1 MFTRLPRHHDSPSP
15 RRVLPFLVALVF
27 SSLPLAL
34 HAINTNPVWWQGKER
49 VLRYQ
54 PDGEAFVNTNG
65 KARFSR
71 AIYGTNTGFRFET
84 SDYPEFG
91 LYMPNFG
98 GSVYLAVQANGKTTW
113 VNDLATVNNRFVSGF
128 RTYQLKDPTMLGQ
141 GSLTIAALA
150 HADRD
155 GLLLKIEAKQLP
167 AGVKLLLFYGGANDR
182 RFSRSG
188 DIGADPVNS
197 FYIEPDKCKNNRFTL
212 DTNRFS
218 LTYGSTSKSITGVFD
233 QPTDLTLVDG
243 NHIDNLQ
250 QLITSQGS
258 DKPLLMA
265 TLQLGEQPR
274 YVSLHATPNESTANN
289 LQSNDLAVAFQNG
302 LSYRKNI
309 AGRVKVSTPDPF
321 LNTLGGILAGAEDAI
336 WEEPCYLHGAIGWR
350 TPLTGWR
357 GAYVADVF
365 GLHDRARTHFQA
377 YGASQVTQ
385 VPVTLPHLQ
394 DEAVNLARAKKAWGT
409 PMYSNGYITRSAN
422 STSQMHHYDMN
433 LVYVDALLWHLN
445 WTGDRAYAREVFPL
459 LQRHL
464 AWEKATFDPDNDAL
478 YDGYCCI
485 WASDGL
491 QYNGGVSTHSTAY
504 NYRAN
509 KLTADIAKLIGED
522 PIPYQTE
529 ADRILAALNK
539 TLWLPN
545 LGWWAEFKDNMGLGM
560 HHTHAAVWT
569 IYHAIDSEVHDPFK
583 AYQASRYIDE
593 EIPHIPVHAKGL
605 EERDNCVVATTDW
618 QPYMWSINNVAF
630 AEIAHT
636 ALAYWQAGRSE
647 KAYKLYKGALL
658 DAMYLGS
665 GPGNITQVSF
675 YDAARGETYR
685 DFADPVA
692 MAARALVQGLFG
704 LYPDLL
710 HKRLVVKPGF
720 PADWNKASLETANM
734 TYRFQRQGMMERHY
748 IKPVL
753 RSQSNL
759 VLELPATHERVT
771 RVTVN
776 GRPVAY
782 KCDEEAVGHP
792 RIKIEAGVAT
802 DYDIVVQWG
811 GRPLEK
817 ESLAITIPQGQRFTL
832 RVQGMIGAWQDP
844 QHVLFQPAFEGRELI
859 AKANGAEGHRT
870 FFVQCRQGSMQWW
883 RPVDVHL
890 IPLLDWQFD
899 PEADQLAVTVTNQGQ
914 QPVVG
919 ALWLNGKRMAKRF
932 SLPAGRPTPLPVDA
946 TVVWLG
952 TNRYSLVTS
961 DSTYTYNA
969 INWSLSQPASPSAKK
984 AASPS
989 TQPTYEPISLKPYF
1003 NESIRDIFAYGK
1015 YLTPRWPYTTLQV
1028 PTQGMGQWCHPASL
1042 STIDDRGLRA
1052 KAGKKGRITLPQG
1065 IPFDTPG
1072 DSLSPNVIL
1081 TTLWDNYPE
1090 AVTLPLSGK
1099 ASRLY
1104 LLVAASTY
1112 HMQAHVLNGCLE
1124 VTYADGS
1131 QETLELILPDNL
1143 LPLDQDI
1150 FVDGFA
1156 FKMGQPKP
1164 WRIRLKTGDV
1174 MRYPMTE
1181 LGLKMSNDPIIVDGG
1196 MATLLDMVLDP
1207 TKPLRS
1213 LTLRTTANEVIIGLM
1228 GATLLR

>member
-1 MFTRLPRHHDSPSP
+1 MATT
-15 RRVLPFLVALVF
+15 
-27 SSLPLAL
+27 
-34 HAINTNPVWWQGKER
+34 TNPLWWQGKER
-49 VLRYQ
+49 TVRYQ

-98 GSVYLAVQANGKTTW
+98 GSVYLAVQSKGKTSW
-113 VNDLATVNNRFVSGF
+113 IKDLATVSNRFVSGL
-128 RTYQLKDPTMLGQ
+128 RTYEMTDPARLGKGQLII
-141 GSLTIAALA
+141 SALA

-155 GLLLKIEAKQLP
+155 GLLLKVEAKQLP
-167 AGVKLLLFYGGANDR
+167 ADAKLLLFYGGANDS

-197 FYIEPDKCKNNRFTL
+197 FYIEPNKCLNNHFTLSDNRFTL
-212 DTNRFS
+212 
-218 LTYGSTSKSITGVFD
+218 TYGKTPKSITGVFD
-233 QPTDLTLVDG
+233 SPTTLALVDG
-243 NHIDNLQ
+243 SHIDHLHA
-250 QLITSQGS
+250 LINSKGD

-265 TLQLGEQPR
+265 TLPLGDQAR
-274 YVSLHATPNESTANN
+274 YVSLHTTPKQDGVN
-289 LQSNDLAVAFQNG
+289 QSIQASDLVPAFQNA
-302 LSYRKNI
+302 LAYRAKV
-309 AGRVKVSTPDPF
+309 AARVKVATPDPF

-336 WEEPCYLHGAIGWR
+336 WEAPNYLHGAIGWR

-365 GLHDRARTHFQA
+365 GFHDRARTHFKA

-394 DEAVNLARAKKAWGT
+394 DETMNLARSKKAWGT
-409 PMYSNGYITRSAN
+409 PMYSNGYITRAAN

-445 WTGDRAYAREVFPL
+445 WTGDLDYAREVFPL

-464 AWEKATFDPDNDAL
+464 AWEKNTFDPDNDAL

-509 KLTADIAKLIGED
+509 KLTAEIAKLIGED
-522 PIPYQTE
+522 PTPYQTE

-539 TLWLPN
+539 TLWLPG

-569 IYHAIDSEVHDPFK
+569 IYHAIDSDVHDPFK
-583 AYQASRYIDE
+583 AYQATRYIDE

-605 EERDNCVVATTDW
+605 NEYDNQVVATTDW

-630 AEIAHT
+630 AEVAHT
-636 ALAYWQAGRSE
+636 ALAYWQAGRPE
-647 KAYKLYKGALL
+647 KAYQLYKGALL

-710 HKRLVVKPGF
+710 HKRLVVRPGF
-720 PADWNKASLETANM
+720 PADWNNASLETSNM
-734 TYRFQRQGMMERHY
+734 TYRFQRQGAVEHYY
-748 IKPVL
+748 IKPLLKTQANV
-753 RSQSNL
+753 
-759 VLELPATHERVT
+759 VLELPATHEHLLSI
-771 RVTVN
+771 TVN
-776 GRPVAY
+776 GQRVSY
-782 KCDEEAVGHP
+782 KIDGEAVGKP
-792 RIKIEAGVAT
+792 RILVEAGMAAE
-802 DYDIVVQWG
+802 YDIVIRWG
-811 GRPLEK
+811 GFQLKYEPL
-817 ESLAITIPQGQRFTL
+817 SVTVPQGHRFTL
-832 RVQGMIGAWQDP
+832 KAPGVYYSWKDP
-844 QHVLFQPAFEGRELI
+844 QQVLTDVSAKEGQLSAI
-859 AKANGAEGHRT
+859 AKGTLGHRT
-870 FFVQCRQGSMQWW
+870 FFVLYRQGSHHWW
-883 RPVDVHL
+883 LPVHL
-890 IPLLDWQFD
+890 NVTPLLDWQHD
-899 PEADQLAVTVTNQGQ
+899 AEAKKLAVSVTNQGQ
-914 QPVVG
+914 QPLVG
-919 ALWLNGKRMAKRF
+919 ALWFNGKRMAEHF
-932 SLPAGRPTPLPVDA
+932 SLPSGEQTALPVESSL
-946 TVVWLG
+946 VRLG
-952 TNRYSLVTS
+952 TNRYSLVTA
-961 DSTYTYNA
+961 DSTYTYDA
-969 INWSLSQPASPSAKK
+969 INWNLSQPDKLA
-984 AASPS
+984 
-989 TQPTYEPISLKPYF
+989 YEPVSLTSYY
-1003 NESIRDIFAYGK
+1003 NDAIRNIFAYGK

-1042 STIDDRGLRA
+1042 STIDDRGLRT
-1052 KAGKKGRITLPQG
+1052 KAGTEGRITFPQG
-1065 IPFDTPG
+1065 IPFATPG

-1081 TTLWDNYPE
+1081 TTLWDNYPD
-1090 AVTLPLSGK
+1090 AVTLPLTGK

-1112 HMQAHVLNGCLE
+1112 HMQAHVLNGSLE

-1131 QETLELILPDNL
+1131 TETLDLVLPDNL
-1143 LPLDQDI
+1143 LPLDQDL
-1150 FVDGFA
+1150 FVDDFA

-1174 MRYPMTE
+1174 TRQPMKE
-1181 LGLKMSNDPIIVDGG
+1181 LGLRMSNDPITVDGG

-1207 TKPLRS
+1207 EKTLRS
-1213 LTLRTTANEVIIGLM
+1213 LTLTTTANEVIIGLM
-1228 GATLLR
+1228 GATLVR

>member
-1 MFTRLPRHHDSPSP
+1 MLRLTPHQLFMRTCFHRSHPA
-15 RRVLPFLVALVF
+15 LFLLLMLITF
-27 SSLPLAL
+27 GQSTLA
-34 HAINTNPVWWQGKER
+34 TNSGPVWWQDKER
-49 VLRYQ
+49 ELRYV

-98 GSVYLAVQANGKTTW
+98 GSVYLAVQVNGKTTW
-113 VNDLATVNNRFVSGF
+113 IKDLATVSSRFVSGL
-128 RTYQLKDPTMLGQ
+128 RTYDVSDPTLLGQ
-141 GSLTIAALA
+141 GHLLISALA

-155 GLLLKIEAKQLP
+155 GLLLKVESKQLP
-167 AGVKLLLFYGGANDR
+167 ADVKLLLFYGGANDR

-197 FYIEPDKCKNNRFTL
+197 FYIEPDKCKGNQFSLGDNRFTL
-212 DTNRFS
+212 
-218 LTYGSTSKSITGVFD
+218 TYGKAPKSITGVFD
-233 QPTDLTLVDG
+233 PSATLTLVDG
-243 NHIDNLQ
+243 SFIDNLH
-250 QLITSQGS
+250 QLISSKGS

-265 TLQLGEQPR
+265 TLPLGSHPLH
-274 YVSLHATPNESTANN
+274 VSLHTTPTESNKPLN
-289 LQSNDLAVAFQNG
+289 PSDLATAFENG
-302 LSYRKNI
+302 QSYRAKI

-336 WEEPCYLHGAIGWR
+336 WEAPCYLHGAIGWR

-394 DEAVNLARAKKAWGT
+394 DETMNLARAKKAWGT
-409 PMYSNGYITRSAN
+409 PMYSNGYITRAAN

-445 WTGDRAYAREVFPL
+445 WTGDLAYAREVFPL

-464 AWEKATFDPDNDAL
+464 AWEKNTYDPDNDAL

-509 KLTADIAKLIGED
+509 KITAEVARLIGED
-522 PIPYQTE
+522 PTPYQTE
-529 ADRILAALNK
+529 ADRILTALNK
-539 TLWLPN
+539 TLWLPG

-569 IYHAIDSEVHDPFK
+569 IYHAIDSDVHDPFK
-583 AYQASRYIDE
+583 AYQATRYIDE

-605 EERDNCVVATTDW
+605 NEYDNQVVATTDW

-636 ALAYWQAGRSE
+636 ALAYWQAGRPE
-647 KAYKLYKGALL
+647 KAYQLYKGALL

-692 MAARALVQGLFG
+692 MASRVLVQGLFG

-710 HKRLVVKPGF
+710 HKRLVVRPGF
-720 PADWNKASLETANM
+720 PADWNYASLETANM
-734 TYRFQRQGMMERHY
+734 TYRFRRQDKVEHHY
-748 IKPVL
+748 LKPLLKTLANV
-753 RSQSNL
+753 
-759 VLELPATHERVT
+759 VLELPATHERLT

-776 GRPVAY
+776 GCPVAF
-782 KCDEEAVGHP
+782 KLVEEAVGVP
-792 RIKIEAGVAT
+792 RILVEAGLAT
-802 DYDIVVQWG
+802 EYDIVVHWAGQL
-811 GRPLEK
+811 LEK
-817 ESLAITIPQGQRFTL
+817 TSLSVTTPQNRPFSIQAPGMTGTWKDPQG
-832 RVQGMIGAWQDP
+832 
-844 QHVLFQPAFEGRELI
+844 VLAQPTFDGQQFV
-859 AKANGAEGHRT
+859 AKAKGAQGHRT
-870 FFVQCRQGSMQWW
+870 FFVQYRQGNFQWW
-883 RPVDVHL
+883 RPVDIHVT
-890 IPLLDWQFD
+890 PLLDWQHN
-899 PEADQLAVTVTNQGQ
+899 PEAGQLAVTVTNQGS
-914 QPVVG
+914 QPLLGV
-919 ALWLNGKRMAKRF
+919 LSLNGKTLSKRF
-932 SLPAGRPTPLPVDA
+932 TLPSDVPTALPVNA
-946 TVVWLG
+946 SIVRMG

-961 DSTYTYNA
+961 DSTYTYDA
-969 INWSLSQPASPSAKK
+969 INWNLPQPKK
-984 AASPS
+984 LR
-989 TQPTYEPISLKPYF
+989 YEPVALKSYF
-1003 NESIRDIFAYGK
+1003 NDAIRNIFAYGK

-1028 PTQGMGQWCHPASL
+1028 PTQGMGQWCHPAIL
-1042 STIDDRGLRA
+1042 SNIDDQGLRA
-1052 KAGKKGRITLPQG
+1052 KAGTEGRITFPQG
-1065 IPFDTPG
+1065 IPFNTPG
-1072 DSLSPNVIL
+1072 DSLSPNAIL
-1081 TTLWDNYPE
+1081 TTLWDNYPDT
-1090 AVTLPLSGK
+1090 VTLPLSGK

-1112 HMQAHVLNGCLE
+1112 HMQAHVLNGSLE

-1131 QETLELILPDNL
+1131 TETLELILPDNL
-1143 LPLDQDI
+1143 LPLDQDL
-1150 FVDGFA
+1150 FVDDFA
-1156 FKMGQPKP
+1156 FTMGQPKP
-1164 WRIRLKTGDV
+1164 WRIRLKTGDM
-1174 MRYPMTE
+1174 MRYPMAE
-1181 LGLKMSNDPIIVDGG
+1181 LGLKMSNDPITVDGG

-1207 TKPLRS
+1207 AKPLRS

-1228 GATLLR
+1228 GATLVR

>member
-1 MFTRLPRHHDSPSP
+1 MCRLLPIVLFT
-15 RRVLPFLVALVF
+15 FATVAM
-27 SSLPLAL
+27 ATT
-34 HAINTNPVWWQGKER
+34 TNPVWWQGKER
-49 VLRYQ
+49 TVRYQ

-98 GSVYLAVQANGKTTW
+98 GSVYLAVQSKGKTTW
-113 VNDLATVNNRFVSGF
+113 IKDLATVSNRFVSGL
-128 RTYQLKDPTMLGQ
+128 RTYEMTDPARLGK
-141 GSLTIAALA
+141 GHLIISALA

-155 GLLLKIEAKQLP
+155 GLLLKVEAKQLP
-167 AGVKLLLFYGGANDR
+167 ADAKLLLFYGGANDS

-197 FYIEPDKCKNNRFTL
+197 FYIEPNKCLNNHFTLSDNRFTL
-212 DTNRFS
+212 
-218 LTYGSTSKSITGVFD
+218 TYGKTPKSITGVFD
-233 QPTDLTLVDG
+233 SPTTLALVDG
-243 NHIDNLQ
+243 SHIDHLHA
-250 QLITSQGS
+250 LINSKGD

-265 TLQLGEQPR
+265 TLPLGDQAR
-274 YVSLHATPNESTANN
+274 YVSLHTTPKQDGVN
-289 LQSNDLAVAFQNG
+289 QSIQASDLAPAFQNA
-302 LSYRKNI
+302 LAYRAKV
-309 AGRVKVSTPDPF
+309 AARVKVATPDPF

-336 WEEPCYLHGAIGWR
+336 WEAPNYLHGAIGWR

-365 GLHDRARTHFQA
+365 GFHDRARTHFKA

-394 DEAVNLARAKKAWGT
+394 DETMNLARSKKAWGT
-409 PMYSNGYITRSAN
+409 PMYSNGYITRAAN

-445 WTGDRAYAREVFPL
+445 WTGDLDYAREVFPL

-464 AWEKATFDPDNDAL
+464 AWEKNTFDPDNDAL

-509 KLTADIAKLIGED
+509 KLTAEIAKLIGED

-529 ADRILAALNK
+529 TDRILAALNK
-539 TLWLPN
+539 TLWLPG

-569 IYHAIDSEVHDPFK
+569 IYHAIDSDVHDPFK
-583 AYQASRYIDE
+583 AYQATRYIDE
-593 EIPHIPVHAKGL
+593 EIPHIPVHANGL
-605 EERDNCVVATTDW
+605 NEYDNQVVATTDW

-630 AEIAHT
+630 AEVAHT
-636 ALAYWQAGRSE
+636 ALAYWQAGRPE
-647 KAYKLYKGALL
+647 EAYKLYKGALL

-710 HKRLVVKPGF
+710 HKRLVVRPGF
-720 PADWNKASLETANM
+720 PADWNKASLETSNM
-734 TYRFQRQGMMERHY
+734 TYRFQRQGAVEHYY
-748 IKPVL
+748 IKPFL
-753 RSQSNL
+753 KTQANL
-759 VLELPATHERVT
+759 VLELPATHEHVSRI
-771 RVTVN
+771 TVN
-776 GRPVAY
+776 GQPVSY
-782 KCDEEAVGHP
+782 KIDGEAVGKP
-792 RIKIEAGVAT
+792 RILVEAGMAAE
-802 DYDIVVQWG
+802 YDIVIRWG
-811 GRPLEK
+811 GFPLKYEPL
-817 ESLAITIPQGQRFTL
+817 SVTIPQGHRFTL
-832 RVQGMIGAWQDP
+832 KAPGVYYSWKDP
-844 QHVLFQPAFEGRELI
+844 QQVLADVSAKEGQLTAI
-859 AKANGAEGHRT
+859 AKGTLGHRT
-870 FFVQCRQGSMQWW
+870 FFVLYRQGSHHWW
-883 RPVDVHL
+883 LPVHL
-890 IPLLDWQFD
+890 NVTPLLDWQHD
-899 PEADQLAVTVTNQGQ
+899 AEAKKLAVSVTNQGQ
-914 QPVVG
+914 QPLVG
-919 ALWLNGKRMAKRF
+919 ALWFNGKRMAEHF
-932 SLPAGRPTPLPVDA
+932 SLPTGEQTALPVESSL
-946 TVVWLG
+946 VRLG
-952 TNRYSLVTS
+952 TNRYSLVTA
-961 DSTYTYNA
+961 DSTYTYDA
-969 INWSLSQPASPSAKK
+969 INWNLSQPDKLA
-984 AASPS
+984 
-989 TQPTYEPISLKPYF
+989 YEPVSLTAHF
-1003 NESIRDIFAYGK
+1003 NDAIRNIFAYGK
-1015 YLTPRWPYTTLQV
+1015 YLKPRWPYTTLQV

-1042 STIDDRGLRA
+1042 SNIDDRGLRA
-1052 KAGKKGRITLPQG
+1052 KAGTESRITFPQG
-1065 IPFDTPG
+1065 IPFATPG

-1081 TTLWDNYPE
+1081 TTLWDNYPD
-1090 AVTLPLSGK
+1090 AVTLPLTGK

-1112 HMQAHVLNGCLE
+1112 HMQAHVLNGSLE

-1131 QETLELILPDNL
+1131 TETLDLVLPDNL
-1143 LPLDQDI
+1143 LPLDQDL
-1150 FVDGFA
+1150 FVDDFA

-1174 MRYPMTE
+1174 TRQPMKD
-1181 LGLKMSNDPIIVDGG
+1181 LGLRMSNDPITVDGG

-1207 TKPLRS
+1207 EKTLRS

-1228 GATLLR
+1228 GATLVR